1 MPRIK
6 AMLREGQVVRVFA
19 TGQLL
24 SPKLLE
30 IVGEHGDFD
39 ALWLDQEHAG
49 LTMRDIELA
58 TMAARA
64 YDMDHFVRLPA
75 TDYAAVMRPLEA
87 GAGGVM
93 ISMVQSAAEVEQ
105 AVRWAKFAPRG
116 ERGVNGGNR
125 DGRFGLVPLA
135 EYCAKAN
142 ADTFFG
148 VQIETAGALESV
160 GEIAAIPD
168 VDLVFIG
175 PSDLSQVLGV
185 TGQFDHPRCLEA
197 IQAIARACEAAGK
210 PWGVFSR
217 GPEYALRMKD
227 LGCRLFCIAADLH
240 VVHAGIRDVKARYSA
255 FFPPRG

>member
-6 AMLREGQVVRVFA
+6 AMLREGKVVRVFA

-24 SPKLLE
+24 SPKLIE

-49 LTMRDIELA
+49 LTMKDIELA
-58 TMAARA
+58 TMAARP
-64 YDMDHFVRLPA
+64 YGMDHFVRLPA

-93 ISMVQSAAEVEQ
+93 ISMVQSPAEVEQ

-135 EYCAKAN
+135 EYAARAN
-142 ADTFFG
+142 AETFIG

-160 GEIAAIPD
+160 AEIAAVPD
-168 VDLVFIG
+168 VNLIFVG

-185 TGQFDHPRCLEA
+185 TGDFENPQCLEA
-197 IQAIARACEAAGK
+197 IQTIAKASAAAGK

-217 GPEYALRMKD
+217 GPDYAARMKD
-227 LGCRLFCIAADLH
+227 WGCQLFFIAADLH
-240 VVHAGIRDVKARYSA
+240 VVHAGIRDVKARYAA